1 MRQTNKFIEHL
12 NKKLTGAN
20 MKINVIGCE
29 AAKSQQKINPQ
40 CHACRKKGKIT
51 KNKIIDF

>member
-12 NKKLTGAN
+12 NEKITGAN

-51 KNKIIDF
+51 RNIIIDF

>member
-12 NKKLTGAN
+12 NKKITGAN

-29 AAKSQQKINPQ
+29 TAKSQQKINAQ
-40 CHACRKKGKIT
+40 SHACQKKRKIT
-51 KNKIIDF
+51 KNKTIDC